1 MKRPDFQLEIEL
13 DDASD
18 RSHIRNALRE
28 NQFHHSRTDLSWSF
42 EVSRNLGCIAVSISA
57 TLFGAALDYRSDLGD
72 ALAQVTSVCQ
82 LVVAMPGDVGPVVE
96 LALNPPPPLTIIIW
110 LTSIAPTAGNPQLFQ
125 SDSRVFRFTHR
136 AHLSVKMNSSI
147 LVLITSNEIG
157 FTK

>member
-1 MKRPDFQLEIEL
+1 MQRPDFQLEIEL

-72 ALAQVTSVCQ
+72 ALAQVTSVSQ
-82 LVVAMPGDVGPVVE
+82 FVVVNVRRGGSRGCAG
-96 LALNPPPPLTIIIW
+96 AK
-110 LTSIAPTAGNPQLFQ
+110 PTASADDYHLV
-125 SDSRVFRFTHR
+125 DKHR
-136 AHLSVKMNSSI
+136 PDGWKTNSSSKVTVVFSA
-147 LVLITSNEIG
+147 LLIVHISQS
-157 FTK
+157 K